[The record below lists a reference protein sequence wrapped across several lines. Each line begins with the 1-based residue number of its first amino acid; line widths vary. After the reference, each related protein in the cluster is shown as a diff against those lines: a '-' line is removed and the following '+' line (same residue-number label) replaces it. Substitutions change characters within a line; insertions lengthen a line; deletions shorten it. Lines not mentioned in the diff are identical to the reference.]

1 MEFFDKVKRQT
12 LVALFSSP
20 LLQNVLVLKGGN
32 LIDIAFEISQRS
44 SIDLDFS
51 IEGKFDDPEELRIE
65 CESVLRKAFAAQG
78 YRVIDVRLEE
88 RPPYVSEEL
97 KGYWGGYTIKFK
109 LIGDAAHERFQ
120 ADAEQLRRRAIRL
133 QGDSPTFKID
143 ISKFEYCE
151 GKQVFQV
158 DGQSIFG
165 YSPEMVIAEKI
176 RAICQQMPEYRK
188 AVRKHLAGRARDF
201 VDIYIVKR
209 EFLVNFDT
217 ESFRELVERMF
228 AKKRVPIHLI
238 GQISRFSGDH
248 RPSFPAVVSTVR
260 PEEPLEDFDFYVDFL
275 VRECKCLEALW
286 NK

>member
-165 YSPEMVIAEKI
+165 
-176 RAICQQMPEYRK
+176 
-188 AVRKHLAGRARDF
+188 
-201 VDIYIVKR
+201 
-209 EFLVNFDT
+209 
-217 ESFRELVERMF
+217 
-228 AKKRVPIHLI
+228 
-238 GQISRFSGDH
+238 
-248 RPSFPAVVSTVR
+248 
-260 PEEPLEDFDFYVDFL
+260 
-275 VRECKCLEALW
+275 
-286 NK
+286 